1 MQRYI
6 LRRFLQSLL
15 ALWVMSVIV
24 FSLARFTG
32 DPLDVLLP
40 LEAGEGE
47 RERVAKHWGLDKPL
61 FINLQNPLD
70 SQYLVFLGKALRG
83 DFGNSWKWQGHTAMG
98 LVIER
103 LPATLQLAGLA
114 IAISVVLA
122 LPFGVLTAVWRDSF
136 FDSVGKVVALL
147 GQSLPT
153 FWLGIV
159 LMWIFAVTLGWLPT
173 SGRGTIYHMILP
185 AVCLG
190 WFQVA
195 TMMRL
200 IRSSMLDVLDSEFVK
215 LTRIKGLPEWKIVW
229 KHCLR
234 NAAIAPLTY
243 FAITTGV
250 LITGSVVIESVF
262 AWPGTGLLAVDAVR
276 ARDFQV
282 VQAIVI
288 VFASVFIMTNLVV
301 DVLYAYIDP
310 RIRYQ

>member
-1 MQRYI
+1 
-6 LRRFLQSLL
+6 
-15 ALWVMSVIV
+15 
-24 FSLARFTG
+24 
-32 DPLDVLLP
+32 
-40 LEAGEGE
+40 
-47 RERVAKHWGLDKPL
+47 VAKHWGLDKPL
-61 FINLQNPLD
+61 YV
-70 SQYLVFLGKALRG
+70 QYAVFLGKAVRG

-98 LVIER
+98 LVVER
-103 LPATLQLAGLA
+103 LPATLELAGLA
-114 IAISVVLA
+114 LGISIILA
-122 LPFGVLTAVWRDSF
+122 LPIGVMAAVMKDTP
-136 FDSVGKVVALL
+136 FDYMGKVIALL

-159 LMWIFAVTLGWLPT
+159 LMWIFAVSLGWLPT
-173 SGRGTIYHMILP
+173 SGRGTLAHMVLP

-195 TMMRL
+195 AIMRL
-200 IRSSMLDVLDSEFVK
+200 VRSAMLDVLDSEFVK
-215 LTRIKGLPEWKIVW
+215 LTRIKGLSEWKVVW

-243 FAITTGV
+243 FAITAGV
-250 LITGSVVIESVF
+250 LLTGSVVIESVF

-288 VFASVFIMTNLVV
+288 VFAAVFILTNLVV
-301 DVLYAYIDP
+301 DILYAYLDP